1 LEKMPKVTSC
11 TSSQGIE
18 LGSVSGTVHSGTLAA
33 AALPPSSSL
42 CAIGA
47 AAKGVL
53 KAKPVGWR
61 EMNPVL
67 LKNRREGLS
76 LSSWL
81 PRSSRGA
88 RRDPEEP
95 TEL

>member
-1 LEKMPKVTSC
+1 MARRACGTSCAGGATEAPARERAKARARVRARKGDGLAPLQLTLEKMPKVTSC

-47 AAKGVL
+47 AAKG
-53 KAKPVGWR
+53 G
-61 EMNPVL
+61 
-67 LKNRREGLS
+67 
-76 LSSWL
+76 
-81 PRSSRGA
+81 
-88 RRDPEEP
+88 
-95 TEL
+95 